1 MESVDGE
8 LIPFEFLK
16 ALFLLAPL
24 TGDPL
29 DIAADKHQVPRPL
42 VHAVAQV
49 ESGKKCAAKNG
60 KYRGI
65 MQVSPGA
72 AREVG
77 VRYPFKTCDDEIEA
91 GVRYLA
97 LAIARGGPTCH
108 GVSLYQSGLN
118 KRPHCS
124 SYGRKVMSISKQKG
138 NE

>member
-1 MESVDGE
+1 M
-8 LIPFEFLK
+8 
-16 ALFLLAPL
+16 A
-24 TGDPL
+24 
-29 DIAADKHQVPRPL
+29 H
-42 VHAVAQV
+42 V
-49 ESGKKCAAKNG
+49 ESGKKCGAKNG

-77 VRYPFKTCDDEIEA
+77 IRYPFKNCDDEIEA
-91 GVRYLA
+91 GVRYLK
-97 LAIARGGPTCH
+97 LAINRGGSTCQ

>member
-1 MESVDGE
+1 M
-8 LIPFEFLK
+8 
-16 ALFLLAPL
+16 APL

-29 DIAADKHQVPRPL
+29 DTAADKHQVPRPL

-49 ESGKKCAAKNG
+49 ESGKRCGAKNG
-60 KYRGI
+60 KFRGI

-77 VRYPFKTCDDEIEA
+77 IRHPFKNCDEEIEA
-91 GVRYLA
+91 GVRYLRLA
-97 LAIARGGPTCH
+97 LDRGGTGCH

-124 SYGRKVMSISKQKG
+124 SYGRKVMSISTQKG